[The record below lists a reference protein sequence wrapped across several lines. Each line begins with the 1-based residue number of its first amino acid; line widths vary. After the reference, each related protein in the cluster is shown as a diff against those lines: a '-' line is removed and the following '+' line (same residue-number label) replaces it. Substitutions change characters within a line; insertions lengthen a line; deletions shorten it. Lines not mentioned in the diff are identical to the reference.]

1 MSRLIHAAAVT
12 RLLLVLTLA
21 LASCQSD
28 PSLDTATSEAPQV
41 AYADIEPAQQE
52 VSGSSVPPPSP
63 PPPATGTPAVGA
75 PASTPAP
82 RALIRTADLRLRVS
96 DYDEARRAVAAT
108 ARRMNAVVA
117 GEAEQRLAYEVS
129 NTITIRVAADR
140 FDPLMEALAGLGE
153 VVERRVAVEDVSE
166 QAVDLEARLRAR
178 RAVEARYEAILAR
191 AGSVEDVLAVEA
203 RLAETREAIE
213 VADGQLR
220 GLRDRVALSTVTL
233 TISEESPTGLTDGPG
248 FLSRLGG
255 AFGEGWD
262 VFLSLVVGLVGLW
275 PLVTLVP
282 LGVWLWRRF
291 QRPGARRAAASHE
304 VPPEA

>member
-1 MSRLIHAAAVT
+1 MR
-12 RLLLVLTLA
+12 RLLLVLSLA

-28 PSLDTATSEAPQV
+28 PSLDAASESPQV

-52 VSGSSVPPPSP
+52 VSESQGVLPSPLPPPPPPP
-63 PPPATGTPAVGA
+63 PPPAGVGDGSQGAPAVGA
-75 PASTPAP
+75 PASVPAP
-82 RALIRTADLRLRVS
+82 RALIRTADLRLRVD

-108 ARRMNAVVA
+108 ARRMGAVVA
-117 GEAEQRLAYEVS
+117 GEAEQRLAYEVT
-129 NTITIRVAADR
+129 NTVTIRVAADR
-140 FDPLMEALAGLGE
+140 FDPLMEALASLGE

-191 AGSVEDVLAVEA
+191 AASVEDVLAVEA

-220 GLRDRVALSTVTL
+220 GLRDRVALSTVML

-262 VFLSLVVGLVGLW
+262 VFLALLVGLVAVW
-275 PLVTLVP
+275 PLAILVP

-291 QRPGARRAAASHE
+291 RRRTS
-304 VPPEA
+304 P